1 MDVYHSVGWLDGFYQ
16 NVFLLKK
23 RYLSF
28 FSIYNGKGTVGNFLD
43 NKMDPMVM
51 GGYRL
56 SFGGSDVS
64 D

>member
-1 MDVYHSVGWLDGFYQ
+1 MVGWILS
-16 NVFLLKK
+16 K
-23 RYLSF
+23 RFSPEKEIFVF

>member
-1 MDVYHSVGWLDGFYQ
+1 MDVYHSVGWILSKRFSSEKEIFAF
-16 NVFLLKK
+16 FL
-23 RYLSF
+23 
-28 FSIYNGKGTVGNFLD
+28 IYNGRGRVGNFLD
-43 NKMDPMVM
+43 NKMNPMVM